1 MKRDKHCKQIE
12 FIYKLAR
19 NSDAYTYIS
28 YESYLKEVVV
38 LYLKKYKS
46 KKVDSGTYIIDD
58 IKFLYGELRVY
69 QRRVSDG
76 MLLWDSI
83 WNTKID

>member
-1 MKRDKHCKQIE
+1 MKRDKHYKQIE

-69 QRRVSDG
+69 QRRVCDG